1 MLSITSAQ
9 LDLLLATF
17 LLPFARIAALFV
29 SDPILGNRAVPVRIK
44 ILAAFVITVAIAPVL
59 PASPPVDPG
68 SAQGLLL
75 LAQNILI
82 GLGMG
87 FTMRIAFAA
96 IEMAGHLVGLQMGIG
111 FASFFDPRSSAN
123 VPVVA
128 SFFTLFATF
137 MLLATDGHLMILEAL
152 VESFQRLPAG
162 TAGLEASAMRQIA
175 SAGGIIFEAGVSLS
189 LPVVVALLVT
199 NLSIGVMTRAASQL
213 NIFAVGFP
221 ITLGVGM
228 VTLLLT
234 LPLLLPATL
243 HVFERAIEAMGGLF
257 P

>member
-1 MLSITSAQ
+1 MLSITTAQ
-9 LDLLLATF
+9 LDLLFATY
-17 LLPFARIAALFV
+17 LWPFARISALFV

-44 ILAAFVITVAIAPVL
+44 VLAAFVITVAIAPVL
-59 PASPPVDPG
+59 PASPAVDPG

-111 FASFFDPRSSAN
+111 FASFFDPRSAAN

-137 MLLATDGHLMILEAL
+137 MLLATDGHLIILEAL
-152 VESFQRLPAG
+152 VESFHRIPAG
-162 TAGLEASAMRQIA
+162 TTGAEAGSAWLIVQ
-175 SAGGIIFEAGVSLS
+175 GGSLIFEAGVSMS
-189 LPVVVALLVT
+189 LPIVVALLVT

-221 ITLGVGM
+221 ITLGVGFIA
-228 VTLLLT
+228 LLLT
-234 LPLLLPATL
+234 IPMLLPATL
-243 HVFERAIEAMGGLF
+243 RVFEQAFTTVGGLF